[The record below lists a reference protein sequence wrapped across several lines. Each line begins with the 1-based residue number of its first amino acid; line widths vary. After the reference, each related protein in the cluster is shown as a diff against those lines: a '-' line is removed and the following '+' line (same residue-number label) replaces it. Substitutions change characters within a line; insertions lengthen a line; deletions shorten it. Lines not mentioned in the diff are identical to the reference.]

1 MPTEDK
7 KPILPVEVD
16 RDTYRRFD
24 QRKNVFGRMLHDTG
38 ADFHKVGMYDLVKE
52 IIGEDV
58 EGYTHMDFA
67 RVRGAWAVY
76 NHFHQAFC
84 REGSTE
90 ANTVMEEVI
99 PDRYEVEDKKKMSQQ
114 VKETA
119 GIYGA
124 CKTGITKINHD
135 WIYTHDM
142 DGKPIHIPEGYKNAI
157 VMLIKIDKEPLTASP
172 SMVAGTENALGY
184 SRMAFVIGC
193 MAQFIR
199 TLGYKAIPMGNDTAL
214 SIPLAV
220 EAGLG
225 EMGRNGLLITP
236 EYGPAV
242 KICKV
247 FTDLPLDHD
256 EPRDHGIAR
265 YCKGCKRCADTCEV
279 DAISSED
286 EPSYRTV
293 SESNNSGIKRW
304 AVDVDRCYKFW
315 VGNGG
320 DCSTCISECIFTKSH

>member
-1 MPTEDK
+1 MPTENK

-16 RDTYRRFD
+16 YDTYRRFD
-24 QRKNVFGRMLHDTG
+24 QRKNVFGRMIHDID
-38 ADFHKVGMYDLVKE
+38 ADFHKVGMFDLVKE
-52 IIGEDV
+52 IIDENV
-58 EGYTHMDFA
+58 EGYTHIDFA

-76 NHFHQAFC
+76 DHFHEAFGWD
-84 REGSTE
+84 ESAD
-90 ANTVMEEVI
+90 ANTVMEEATL
-99 PDRYEVEDKKKMSQQ
+99 DKYEVDDKEKMAKL

-124 CKTGITKINHD
+124 CKAGITEVNHD
-135 WIYTHDM
+135 WLYSRDM
-142 DGKPIHIPEGYKNAI
+142 NGKPIDIPEEYKNAV
-157 VMLIKIDKEPLTASP
+157 VMLIKIDKEALEESP
-172 SMVAGTENALGY
+172 SMVAGAQNALGY

-193 MAQFIR
+193 MARFIR

-220 EAGLG
+220 QAGLG

-236 EYGPAV
+236 EFGPAV

-247 FTDLPLDHD
+247 FTDLPLASD
-256 EPRDHGIAR
+256 EPRDFGIAG
-265 YCKGCKRCADTCEV
+265 YCKKCKRCADTCEV

-286 EPSYRTV
+286 EPSYQTV
-293 SESNNSGIKRW
+293 SESNNPGIKRW

-320 DCSTCISECIFTKSH
+320 DCSSCISECIFTKG